1 MKVKDLMSTNV
12 ISIPPKK
19 TVEKALKTLR
29 ENNIHHLPIIKDDE
43 LVGIVTERDLL
54 QVIGYWV
61 GTEEE
66 SERDRD
72 TLEIKVKKIMKKE
85 VITCSPELSIKEA
98 AELMLQHKIGSL
110 VVLDDNK
117 KVIGIIT
124 VTDMLKVIT
133 KLVN

>member
-1 MKVKDLMSTNV
+1 
-12 ISIPPKK
+12 
-19 TVEKALKTLR
+19 VEKALKTLR

-54 QVIGYWV
+54 QVVGYWV

-72 TLEIKVKKIMKKE
+72 ALEMKVKKIMKKD
-85 VITCSPELSIKEA
+85 VITCSPEFSIKDA
-98 AELMLQHKIGSL
+98 AELMLKHKIGSL

-124 VTDMLKVIT
+124 VTDMLKAIT